1 MNKHYSKDLILNSIF
16 DIMKHNVSQIILRY
30 DLDSTSRKQQNVY
43 NRMLFCEFMVN
54 KLGVQLEKV
63 GLLIRRHHAQVIYN
77 VKQHDI
83 LRNDSRYKE
92 MNINLMEDLQEITR
106 IGKFK

>member
-1 MNKHYSKDLILNSIF
+1 
-16 DIMKHNVSQIILRY
+16 MKYNVSQIILRY
-30 DLDSTSRKQQNVY
+30 DLDTKSRKQQNVY
-43 NRMLFCEFMVN
+43 NRMLFCDFMVN

-83 LRNDSRYKE
+83 LKNDQRYKE
-92 MNINLMEDLQEITR
+92 LNIDLMEDLQSITR